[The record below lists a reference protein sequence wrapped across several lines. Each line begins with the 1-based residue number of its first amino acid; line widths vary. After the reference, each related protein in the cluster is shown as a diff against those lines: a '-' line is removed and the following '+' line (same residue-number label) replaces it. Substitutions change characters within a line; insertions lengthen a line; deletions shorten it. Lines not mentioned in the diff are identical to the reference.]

1 MPNVIDEHLYLIF
14 KENNQIPDINA
25 IWSKSLLF
33 LKKKHLFLN
42 GNMFNLYS
50 LKNGSTHNRFTQYD
64 PLIRT
69 LQGVSSFRGIHLFI
83 SEIKLRILAG
93 RGSLL
98 IVHKCSLKLVRQL
111 DH

>member
-1 MPNVIDEHLYLIF
+1 
-14 KENNQIPDINA
+14 
-25 IWSKSLLF
+25 
-33 LKKKHLFLN
+33 
-42 GNMFNLYS
+42 MFDLYS

-69 LQGVSSFRGIHLFI
+69 LQELSSFHGIHLII
-83 SEIKLRILAG
+83 SEKKLRILAG

-98 IVHKCSLKLVRQL
+98 IVHECTLKLVRQL